1 MVRKSAGLLM
11 YRWYEGDI
19 QVLLVHH
26 GGPFWVKKEL
36 AAWSIPKGEYL
47 DDETPFDAAQRE
59 FREETGFVATGQF
72 LELTEVKQAS
82 GKRVKA
88 WAFEGNWDPSQLH
101 SNTFTIEY
109 PPHSGKLQTFPEV
122 DRAAWFDLDE
132 ARRRIVKGQVPLLD
146 ELMLLLSSQPNYSS

>member
-1 MVRKSAGLLM
+1 M
-11 YRWYEGDI
+11 YRWHDGEV

-47 DDETPFDAAQRE
+47 ENEAPFDAAQRE
-59 FREETGFVATGQF
+59 FREETGFVARGQF

-88 WAFEGNWDPSQLH
+88 WAFESNWDPATLK

-109 PPHSGKLQTFPEV
+109 PPHSGRLQTFPEV
-122 DRAAWFDLDE
+122 DRAAWFGLDE
-132 ARRRIVKGQVPLLD
+132 ARRRIVKGQIPLLE
-146 ELMLLLSSQPNYSS
+146 ELKALLATHPLPAQIRQSPD

>member
-1 MVRKSAGLLM
+1 M
-11 YRWYEGDI
+11 YRWQDGEI

-26 GGPFWVKKEL
+26 GGPFWTHKDL

-47 DDETPFDAAQRE
+47 EDETPFAAAQRE
-59 FREETGFVATGQF
+59 FHEETGLVAKGNF

-88 WAFEGNWDPSQLH
+88 WAFEGNCNPAQLH

-109 PPHSGKLQTFPEV
+109 PPHSGKWRTFPEV
-122 DRAAWFDLDE
+122 DRAAWFTIEE
-132 ARRRIVKGQVPLLD
+132 ARRRLVKGQVPLLE
-146 ELMLLLSSQPNYSS
+146 ELVRLLAAKPPLSSGNQAND